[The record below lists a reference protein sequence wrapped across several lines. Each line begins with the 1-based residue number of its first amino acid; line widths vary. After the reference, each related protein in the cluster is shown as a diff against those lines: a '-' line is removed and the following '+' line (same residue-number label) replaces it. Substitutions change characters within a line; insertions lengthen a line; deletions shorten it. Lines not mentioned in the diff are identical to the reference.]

1 MSIKLRI
8 CPDPQSAED
17 QLDRW
22 VAEHRPAGTGDLQR
36 LNILVASGLQRRYH
50 QRRLARNA
58 AGASPGAHAA
68 IYFFTPAD
76 LAREI
81 ADRSDAPP
89 RQPLPAGAD
98 LLLMEDLLDR
108 LAEAGPA
115 DRLRQL
121 DPRSPGL
128 AGALAVTLTD
138 LREGGIPPDKFADFA
153 ATDRATAI
161 HDLARVYRLWMEQI
175 DERRLR
181 DRAALYEDA
190 LSAHATDAHVRAA
203 LGGAPLAVVGM
214 YDLTRVQRALIRR
227 CSEVADVSMI
237 APLPGRAG
245 YAHEAID
252 TLAAEC
258 GVPTT
263 GDGEAVAADE
273 TTGFSA
279 ADPNAEAAELARRV
293 LDAAHDGVKFN
304 EIAIFHRGGA
314 PADAR
319 ITDALERAGIP
330 CFTAGGTP
338 VLQTAAGRAAL
349 NLIELLGAEPR
360 RPQLLDLLGSPA
372 LRGRLGH
379 VQRRRSEPGPE
390 AEDGDPIHP
399 KPLQW
404 ERISRRA
411 GLSRRWADFE
421 SRLESFI
428 DDSRNE
434 TGDEALAYQFDAARE
449 LFDVC
454 ADLRGRAETLERA
467 AGWKEAVESAV
478 EAFDAYVRDGRTEEE
493 RNIIDA
499 IRGAL
504 DELRKMDRA
513 GIAYS
518 AGRLRTAAKR
528 ALERA
533 GTRDPRT
540 LNGVLIANAAGAART
555 LRFDAV
561 FIAGAAERTIPAVPR
576 QDPLL
581 DDAAR
586 DRLNEFLGAQ
596 AMRLHGS
603 RPDHDRFIFDL
614 ARAAARGRFTVSY
627 ARRTSAIGAPA
638 HPSALI
644 LAAIGKPDDPDKALL
659 SERQLE
665 EHSRF
670 TRLIASV
677 SGAAPTGDQAIAG
690 EWESARRAID
700 EADLR
705 LAVLSPNPVDAVNLL
720 FHVWPEGAP
729 RADRARRG
737 RANVDVFTE
746 YDGLINIDPVKW
758 DPFAA
763 DMTFAAT
770 ALERYAACPY
780 RFFLSDVL
788 KVRAV
793 SEPDEHAELSPLDRG
808 NLMHKIL
815 EQWVHNWIEREH
827 ATVTWPDY
835 ARDPDKLREIAIP
848 LLDEAEQMRK
858 LGGPKIA
865 QALRAEILADLEM
878 TRAAES
884 NRSGDG
890 WHPIHV
896 EYGVDKDGID
906 DGIDADIDVDI
917 NGERRKIKVK
927 GRIDRVDA
935 GPGGARRAIDY
946 KTGKPDKEGA
956 HGFASG
962 KALQLP
968 IYLHGLNQHPK
979 HQADLADSKAEIVY
993 VTRRGEFERDDL
1005 DGAQFAR
1012 DGAPGAPTYADMLR
1026 DAVSTVV
1033 DGMQT
1038 GHLFPYPFSDD
1049 PKQNADGR
1057 ALQCQ
1062 HCDYRFACPPN
1073 VANRMFEKGKRS
1085 PEVVEA
1091 FRKMR
1096 KKKADQ

>member
-8 CPDPQSAED
+8 CPDPQSAEE

-22 VAEHRPAGTGDLQR
+22 VAEHRPAADGAVLRR

-58 AGASPGAHAA
+58 AKAASPGAHAA
-68 IYFFTPAD
+68 IYFFTPTD
-76 LAREI
+76 LASEI
-81 ADRSDAPP
+81 AARSDAPP
-89 RQPLPAGAD
+89 RQPLPPGAD
-98 LLLMEDLLDR
+98 RLLMEDLLNR
-108 LAEAGPA
+108 LAKAGPA
-115 DRLRQL
+115 ERLQQL
-121 DPRSPGL
+121 DPLSPGL
-128 AGALAVTLTD
+128 AAALAVTLTD
-138 LREGGIPPDKFADFA
+138 LREGGVSPDQFAGFA
-153 ATDRATAI
+153 SERRAAVI
-161 HDLARVYRLWMEQI
+161 RDLARVYRLWMEQI
-175 DERRLR
+175 DEKQLR
-181 DRAALYEDA
+181 DRPALYEDA
-190 LSAHATDAHVRAA
+190 LSEHATDAHVRAA

-214 YDLTRVQRALIRR
+214 YDLTRVQRALIHR
-227 CSEVADVSMI
+227 CSEVADVDMI

-245 YAHEAID
+245 YARDTIE
-252 TLAAEC
+252 TLADEC

-263 GDGEAVAADE
+263 GDGGETAAAE

-279 ADPNAEAAELARRV
+279 ADPNAEAAEVARRV

-319 ITDALERAGIP
+319 ITDALGRAGIP
-330 CFTAGGTP
+330 CFTSGGTP

-349 NLIELLGAEPR
+349 NLIELLGDEPR

-372 LRGRLGH
+372 LRGRLRH
-379 VQRRRSEPGPE
+379 VRRRRSEPDPE
-390 AEDGDPIHP
+390 AEDGDPIRP

-434 TGDEALAYQFDAARE
+434 AGDEALAYQFDAAKE

-454 ADLRGRAETLERA
+454 ADLHERA
-467 AGWKEAVESAV
+467 DGLANATGWKAAADISL
-478 EAFDAYVRDGRTEEE
+478 EAFRAYVRDVGNNEGSDGELE
-493 RNIIDA
+493 IIDT
-499 IRGAL
+499 IYHVL
-504 DELRKMDRA
+504 DELREMDRA

-518 AGRLRTAAKR
+518 ARRLRAAAKR

-533 GTRDPRT
+533 STGDPRA
-540 LNGVLIANAAGAART
+540 LDGVLIANAAGAART

-586 DRLNEFLGAQ
+586 DHLNRFIGAR
-596 AMRLHGS
+596 AMRLHRL

-614 ARAAARGRFTVSY
+614 ARAAARDRFTVSY
-627 ARRTSAIGAPA
+627 ARRNSAIGAPA

-644 LAAIGKPDDPDKALL
+644 LAAIGKPDAPNEPLL

-665 EHSRF
+665 EHHRF

-677 SGAAPTGDQAIAG
+677 SGAAPTDDQAAAG
-690 EWESARRAID
+690 EWESARRALD

-720 FHVWPEGAP
+720 FRVWPEGAD
-729 RADRARRG
+729 RADHARRARSSLG
-737 RANVDVFTE
+737 AFTE
-746 YDGLINIDPVKW
+746 YDGLINVDPVKW

-793 SEPDEHAELSPLDRG
+793 AEPEEQAELSPLDRG

-815 EQWVHNWIEREH
+815 EQWVGNWIKRER
-827 ATVTWPDY
+827 ATAAWPDY
-835 ARDPDKLREIAIP
+835 ARDPDKLREIAMP

-896 EYGVDKDGID
+896 EYDIN
-906 DGIDADIDVDI
+906 DIDLDA
-917 NGERRKIKVK
+917 GEGRTIKVK
-927 GRIDRVDA
+927 GRIDRVDT
-935 GPGGARRAIDY
+935 GPDSARRAIDY
-946 KTGKPDKEGA
+946 KTGKPDKEGVL
-956 HGFASG
+956 GFASG
-962 KALQLP
+962 KVLQP
-968 IYLHGLNQHPK
+968 TIYLHGLKQHPE
-979 HQADLADSKAEIVY
+979 HQADLAVSKAELVY

-1005 DGAQFAR
+1005 DGEQFAR
-1012 DGAPGAPTYADMLR
+1012 DGTPAAPTYADMLR
-1026 DAVSTVV
+1026 DAVSTIV
-1033 DGMQT
+1033 DGMQA
-1038 GHLFPYPFSDD
+1038 GLLFPYPFSDD
-1049 PKQNADGR
+1049 PKKNLDER
-1057 ALQCQ
+1057 ALQC
-1062 HCDYRFACPPN
+1062 HYCDYRFACPPKLG
-1073 VANRMFEKGKRS
+1073 NRMFEKGKRS

>member
-1 MSIKLRI
+1 MSIAVRI
-8 CPDPQSAED
+8 CPDPQAAED

-22 VAEHRPAGTGDLQR
+22 IAEHRPSNGDGLQR
-36 LNILVASGLQRRYH
+36 LNILVGSGLQRRYH

-58 AGASPGAHAA
+58 ASNNTPGAHAA
-68 IYFFTPAD
+68 IYFFTPTD

-81 ADRSDAPP
+81 TARSDAPP
-89 RQPLPAGAD
+89 RQQLPAGAD
-98 LLLMEDLLDR
+98 LLLMEDLLDQ

-128 AGALAVTLTD
+128 AAALAVTLTD
-138 LREGGIPPDKFADFA
+138 LREGGVSPDRFA
-153 ATDRATAI
+153 AFAADRAPAI
-161 HDLARVYRLWMEQI
+161 GDLARVYRLWMERI
-175 DERRLR
+175 ADLR
-181 DRAALYEDA
+181 DRTASYEDA

-203 LGGAPLAVVGM
+203 LGSAPLAVVGM
-214 YDLTRVQRALIRR
+214 YDLTRVQRALLRR
-227 CSEVADVSMI
+227 CSEVADVSVI
-237 APLPGRAG
+237 VPLPGRDE
-245 YAHEAID
+245 YPLKAIE

-258 GVPTT
+258 GIQATRE
-263 GDGEAVAADE
+263 DGEAAAAD

-279 ADPNAEAAELARRV
+279 ADPNAEAAEVARRV

-304 EIAIFHRGGA
+304 EIAVFHRGGA

-319 ITDALERAGIP
+319 ITDALERAGVP

-349 NLIELLGAEPR
+349 NLIELLGGTPR

-372 LRGRLGH
+372 LRGRLRR
-379 VQRRRSEPGPE
+379 VQRRRSEPDPD
-390 AEDGDPIHP
+390 AEDGDPIRP

-411 GLSRRWADFE
+411 GLSQRWPDFE
-421 SRLESFI
+421 SRLASFI
-428 DDSRNE
+428 DAPRDGAS
-434 TGDEALAYQFDAARE
+434 DEALAYQFDAAKE

-454 ADLRGRAETLERA
+454 ADLRERAEALQQA
-467 AGWKEAVESAV
+467 AGWESAVENTV
-478 EAFDAYVRDGRTEEE
+478 EAFDAYVRDGGNEDE

-504 DELRKMDRA
+504 NDLHEMDRA

-533 GTRDPRT
+533 STRDPRT
-540 LNGVLIANAAGAART
+540 LNGVLIANAGGSART

-581 DDAAR
+581 HDADR
-586 DRLNEFLGAQ
+586 NRLNEFLGTRAL
-596 AMRLHGS
+596 RLHRS

-614 ARAAARGRFTVSY
+614 ARAAARDRFTVSY

-644 LAAIGKPDDPDKALL
+644 LAALGRPDAPGEPLL

-665 EHSRF
+665 EHPDF

-677 SGAAPTGDQAIAG
+677 SGAAPTDEQAAAG
-690 EWESARRAID
+690 EWEPARRAID

-705 LAVLSPNPVDAVNLL
+705 LAALSPNPVDAVQLL
-720 FHVWPEGAP
+720 FRVWPEGAD
-729 RADRARRG
+729 RADRARRA
-737 RANVDVFTE
+737 RSNLDAFTE
-746 YDGLINIDPVKW
+746 YDGLINVDPAKW

-763 DMTFAAT
+763 DMSFAPT

-780 RFFLSDVL
+780 RFFLSKML
-788 KVRAV
+788 GVRAV
-793 SEPDEHAELSPLDRG
+793 SEPDDAAELGPLDRG
-808 NLMHKIL
+808 DLMHRIL
-815 EQWVHNWIEREH
+815 EQWAGNWIERES
-827 ATVTWPDY
+827 ATTAWPDY
-835 ARDPDKLREIAIP
+835 ARDPDKLRGIAMP

-858 LGGPKIA
+858 LGGPNVA
-865 QALRAEILADLEM
+865 PAVRREILEDLEM
-878 TRAAES
+878 ARAAES
-884 NRSGDG
+884 ARSGDG
-890 WHPIHV
+890 WHPLHV
-896 EYGVDKDGID
+896 EYGVDDIE
-906 DGIDADIDVDI
+906 IDA
-917 NGERRKIKVK
+917 GEGRMIKVK

-946 KTGKPDKEGA
+946 KTGKTAKEGA

-962 KALQLP
+962 KVLQLP
-968 IYLHGLNQHPK
+968 IYLHGLKQHPE
-979 HQADLADSKAEIVY
+979 HQADLASSNAELVY
-993 VTRRGEFERDDL
+993 ITRRGEFARFEL
-1005 DGAQFAR
+1005 DGLQFTR
-1012 DGAPGAPTYADMLR
+1012 DGAPDAPTYADLLR
-1026 DAVSTVV
+1026 DAIATLI
-1033 DGMQT
+1033 DGMRA
-1038 GHLFPYPFSDD
+1038 GLLFPYPFRED
-1049 PKQNADGR
+1049 PKQNTNDR
-1057 ALQCQ
+1057 VLQCQ
-1062 HCDYRFACPPN
+1062 YCDYRFACPPKI
-1073 VANRMFEKGKRS
+1073 ADRMFEKGKRS
-1085 PEVVEA
+1085 PDIVEA

-1096 KKKADQ
+1096 KKKADA